1 MPENNKLT
9 DDSPMPFSQHKGKKM
24 QYVPASYLH
33 WFWTC
38 CDKNSPV
45 GEYIRENLEALKE
58 EYPDGIWD
66 FKF

>member
-1 MPENNKLT
+1 
-9 DDSPMPFSQHKGKKM
+9 MPFGQHKGKKM

-33 WFWTC
+33 WFWTR

-66 FKF
+66 FKS